1 MGKKFKKIVVWDTHE
16 GYSRVADAE
25 HSASE
30 REDRIIA
37 ASLMNFWWER
47 EGLDNLPQG
56 YEVVT
61 QPSRLKEIEM
71 ADCALARKLGQT
83 HCQCGHPE
91 CPAFAE

>member
-1 MGKKFKKIVVWDTHE
+1 
-16 GYSRVADAE
+16 
-25 HSASE
+25 
-30 REDRIIA
+30 
-37 ASLMNFWWER
+37 MNFWWER